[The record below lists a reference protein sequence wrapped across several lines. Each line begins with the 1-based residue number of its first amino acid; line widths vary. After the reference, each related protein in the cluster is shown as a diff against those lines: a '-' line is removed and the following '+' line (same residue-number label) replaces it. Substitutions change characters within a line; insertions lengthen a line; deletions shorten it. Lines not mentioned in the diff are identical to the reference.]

1 MPLFEKLGEVAKNIG
16 DRTSDAIETTKLN
29 NKINGEK
36 SAAEAELKK
45 IGAFYYEQYT
55 NSGDVAPEV
64 LEYCQ
69 VAKAHYDAVLE
80 AQAEIN
86 RIKSENQTERI
97 VPVAQAAPVDMKCPN
112 CGTINAPGTKFCS
125 ECGKKMEE

>member
-16 DRTSDAIETTKLN
+16 DRTNDAIETTKLN

-55 NSGDVAPEV
+55 NRRRTGGLGV
-64 LEYCQ
+64 LPSS
-69 VAKAHYDAVLE
+69 K
-80 AQAEIN
+80 
-86 RIKSENQTERI
+86 
-97 VPVAQAAPVDMKCPN
+97 
-112 CGTINAPGTKFCS
+112 GTL
-125 ECGKKMEE
+125 